1 MTLGVLPNLSELV
14 SLSVNRDNCGIELWG
29 SLCTRAAWRLAC
41 GGCLTAA
48 SVRPGTWPHCT
59 SGRSGQERAA
69 STPQPLPFLLALLPL
84 PRAGTCP
91 RGKAGS
97 GWDGP
102 TPAFPSRT
110 CSEAQ
115 LRLGPSTRPDRPVS
129 LSSAGATPAPDPR
142 APAPPLRARRLT
154 CLQSRPP
161 APRAPEMTRASPSL
175 LPDPQTP
182 GSRSWGLAAC
192 SDGRVHPGF
201 SVGTGLG
208 PGMCAWTKGPWAP

>member
-48 SVRPGTWPHCT
+48 SVRPGTWLHCT

-69 STPQPLPFLLALLPL
+69 STPQPLSFLLALLPLPL

-129 LSSAGATPAPDPR
+129 LSSAGATPAPDR
-142 APAPPLRARRLT
+142 STWCVAAPPPGPAFTGSSDAFLVPRGLCARAGVGGGCTRHVFLCSLLCVFT
-154 CLQSRPP
+154 RPP
-161 APRAPEMTRASPSL
+161 RELTAR
-175 LPDPQTP
+175 
-182 GSRSWGLAAC
+182 
-192 SDGRVHPGF
+192 
-201 SVGTGLG
+201 
-208 PGMCAWTKGPWAP
+208 